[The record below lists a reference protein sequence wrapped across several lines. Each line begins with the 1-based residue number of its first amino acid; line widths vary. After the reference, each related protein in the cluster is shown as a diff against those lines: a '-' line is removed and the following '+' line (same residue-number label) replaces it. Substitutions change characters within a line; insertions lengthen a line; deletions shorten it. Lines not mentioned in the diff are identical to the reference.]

1 MNFKI
6 PHRTE
11 YVNGRP
17 RGLYRRYKIEK
28 ANTELDG
35 ADDPDAQYF
44 VLRLD
49 SGGDDYAHVK
59 ACQRAALEYA
69 NQIRPHNPD
78 LADDVVRLVAACTA
92 ETVLKDIIGTAYWRQ
107 TIEKGESS

>member
-1 MNFKI
+1 MSIKI
-6 PHRTE
+6 PFRAE

-17 RGLYRRYKIEK
+17 TNLYRRYKVEK
-28 ANTELDG
+28 VNTEKDG
-35 ADDPDAQYF
+35 ANDPDAQYL

-49 SGGDDYAHVK
+49 SGGNDIEHIK

-69 NQIRPHNPD
+69 NQIRPHMPN

-92 ETVLKDIIGTAYWRQ
+92 ETVLKEIIGTAYWRQ
-107 TIEKGESS
+107 TVELGE